1 MNSWT
6 AKIVGLTLVVQ
17 SLRKP
22 TLAAELCCRV
32 RGAHFMK
39 FNCQSNTVFRIHR
52 KKRKKKK
59 KKEKIS
65 CRVDKR
71 VKVCATALELT
82 QQNLRKESF
91 HLTLLFKL

>member
-22 TLAAELCCRV
+22 TLAAALCRRV
-32 RGAHFMK
+32 RGAHFVK
-39 FNCQSNTVFRIHR
+39 LNCQSNTAFRIHR
-52 KKRKKKK
+52 KKKKKK
-59 KKEKIS
+59 KREEKIS
-65 CRVDKR
+65 CREDKR
-71 VKVCATALELT
+71 VKVCATALELSE
-82 QQNLRKESF
+82 QNLRKESF